1 MYKGPHHAR
10 VEVFSRQLSFSFE
23 CGFLR
28 TRFLFKICVLTFNQF
43 YLSFTYKFVLSHL
56 PLSLSL
62 SLSLYLPNSQ
72 KFTQSQSHTLSF
84 SLTNT
89 PTHPPTLLSNT
100 DSLFKSIIL
109 SLSLALSISPLTQ
122 QCHSLFF
129 SQMHNCSHAL
139 LPTSQ
144 WQQNLPLTCSFSSF
158 SQQTTSSVFLLSLP
172 YTDSHPLSLS
182 WDRINRC

>member
-43 YLSFTYKFVLSHL
+43 YLSFTHKLVLSQL
-56 PLSLSL
+56 PLS
-62 SLSLYLPNSQ
+62 LPNSQ

-89 PTHPPTLLSNT
+89 PTHPPTLPSNT

-144 WQQNLPLTCSFSSF
+144 WQQNLPLACSFSSF

-182 WDRINRC
+182 LSLSWDRINRC